1 MRDTAKAQV
10 ATLVKRLIS
19 RSEETKLVCK
29 SIVNKVLFNS
39 GISGANEV
47 YDVLPNLIQGV
58 DNYQRIGD
66 KVTPKSLTVRGTVAI
81 NFNEARSLTPEVHV
95 FIVSHKSKKSYDALN
110 AGTNAGRAQIANELI
125 DAGDGSDIPFDGQ
138 VLPTLFPLN
147 RKLLTVHAHKVLKL
161 ASSYG
166 AAADQH
172 SSDDTIRF
180 KRFAVK
186 IKCPKTLTYDSS
198 ISAIHPVNFA
208 PVMMVGYVYPDGS
221 FSEVLTTPVLVTA
234 ASTLYY
240 DDA

>member
-1 MRDTAKAQV
+1 MRDTAKAQMV
-10 ATLVKRLIS
+10 SLVRKMIS
-19 RSEETKLVCK
+19 RSEETKMVAK
-29 SIVNKVLFNS
+29 SIVNNVLFNS
-39 GISGANEV
+39 GITSSTEV
-47 YDVLPNLIQGV
+47 YDVLPNLTQG
-58 DNYQRIGD
+58 DDSWNRLGD
-66 KVTPKSLTVRGTVAI
+66 KVTVKSLTVRGTVAI
-81 NFNEARSLTPEVHV
+81 NFNEARALTPEVHI

-110 AGTNAGRAQIANELI
+110 AGSSAGRAQIVDELI
-125 DAGDGSDIPFDGQ
+125 DAGDGTDIPFNGT
-138 VLPTLFPLN
+138 VLPTCLPLN

-172 SSDDTIRF
+172 SSDDTIRY

-186 IKCPKTLTYDSS
+186 IKCPKVFTYDQS

-208 PVMMVGYVYPDGS
+208 PVMMVGYVYPDGT
-221 FSEVLTTPVLVTA
+221 FSEVLTTPILVTA